1 MIEDNFLSARAKLAH
16 ESQHSNHPRISLQF
30 WHRSSNVTDDL
41 LKLIDCAGE
50 SWSLRLFIVAR
61 RRMLWA
67 LGQSNDLQFGTGPS
81 DCPFQGSCCLQPKPP
96 IQFQIVSAAIVN
108 LGHSKQ
114 RDLVSRRFGFCGHL
128 AASAREIPVT
138 HSRSIHGPLPCPTYW
153 NQTTKPRWARRV
165 PAPDAN

>member
-30 WHRSSNVTDDL
+30 WHRSSNVTHDL

-67 LGQSNDLQFGTGPS
+67 LGQSIYNSEPARVIVPSRDPAVSSRSLQS
-81 DCPFQGSCCLQPKPP
+81 
-96 IQFQIVSAAIVN
+96 N
-108 LGHSKQ
+108 SK
-114 RDLVSRRFGFCGHL
+114 S
-128 AASAREIPVT
+128 SAR
-138 HSRSIHGPLPCPTYW
+138 RS
-153 NQTTKPRWARRV
+153 
-165 PAPDAN
+165 